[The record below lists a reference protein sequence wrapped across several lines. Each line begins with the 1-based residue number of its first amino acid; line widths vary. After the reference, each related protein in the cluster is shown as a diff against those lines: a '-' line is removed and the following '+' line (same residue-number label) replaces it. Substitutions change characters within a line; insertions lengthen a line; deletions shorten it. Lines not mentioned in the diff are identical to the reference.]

1 MTKRIPSRNRALCH
15 RSMLCLAVAA
25 SLLAAP
31 VWAGEDGKG
40 QGRGR
45 GPNNQARLAR
55 LAERLDLSDEQRAEI
70 RPIVNDN
77 AKELRALR
85 ERIRSPE
92 GDRMAVRAEID
103 AIRDRFSER
112 IEAELTDAQI
122 AEYRKLKQE
131 RRAERGG
138 GWGNRAP

>member
-15 RSMLCLAVAA
+15 RWMLCLAVAA

-31 VWAGEDGKG
+31 VWAGEDGRG
-40 QGRGR
+40 PGR

-55 LAERLDLSDEQRAEI
+55 LAERLDLSEAQRAEI

-77 AKELRALR
+77 ARELRALR

-92 GDRMAVRAEID
+92 GDRMAVRAEMD

-131 RRAERGG
+131 RSAERGG
-138 GWGNRAP
+138 DWGKRAP